1 MHPDPLFTVFG
12 QGVYLYGICF
22 ALGVIA
28 CFAFLIFTMWY
39 KNFSETS
46 SSAILFIGIFATAF
60 GALSGMADQGYLARQ
75 RHSRCRSYPAGAGHY
90 CRNIFGFR
98 SLAAC
103 SGNLSADKPMHFAA
117 RNLV

>member
-39 KNFSETS
+39 KKFQRNFVKRN
-46 SSAILFIGIFATAF
+46 F
-60 GALSGMADQGYLARQ
+60 YL
-75 RHSRCRSYPAGAGHY
+75 
-90 CRNIFGFR
+90 
-98 SLAAC
+98 
-103 SGNLSADKPMHFAA
+103 
-117 RNLV
+117 